1 MTKKIFRSIL
11 LVASAVLLACLVII
25 LGVTYEYFVSRQREQ
40 LVSLA
45 SLAGQGVSEKGAA
58 YFEGL
63 DANGVRLTWI
73 AADGTVLYDNEKDA
87 SQMENHAAREEI
99 REAFETGVGESERM
113 SATIAEKTIYR
124 ALRLSDGTVIRA
136 AIVQYTIWTLLL
148 GLLRPFIIVLAIA
161 LALSMVL
168 ARQLSKRIVKPLN
181 TLDLEN
187 PLENDAY
194 EEISPLLTRIERQRR
209 QIKSQLNELRWKQD
223 EFAAITGSMKEG
235 LILLNGE
242 NAIVSIN
249 PAAAR
254 LFGAGEES
262 VMGMDMLA
270 LERSLAMQELID
282 EARRGRH
289 GERAMEL
296 ADGEYQVNASPV
308 FSDGRIAGIAILAFD
323 VSEKASAEQRRRE
336 FSANVSHELKTPL
349 HSIMGSAELIEN
361 GLVKSEDMSRF
372 AKRIREEAGR
382 LVTLI
387 DDIIRLSQLDEGAE
401 LPVEEV
407 DLAAL
412 AREAAQSLAEAAE
425 GRDVRITIIGE
436 DVKVQGARRLLYE
449 IAYNLIENAIK
460 YNVAGGKVDVILQNE
475 KEGVSLTVSDTGIGI
490 PKEHH
495 SRVFERFYRVDKSHS
510 KETGGTGLGLSIVK
524 HAAQFH
530 HAALSL
536 RSAPG
541 KGTRISVRFPHA

>member
-25 LGVTYEYFVSRQREQ
+25 LGVMYEYFVSRQREQ

-87 SQMENHAAREEI
+87 SQMENHATREEI
-99 REAFETGVGESERM
+99 REAFETGVGEGERM

-124 ALRLSDGTVIRA
+124 ALLLPDGTVIRA
-136 AIVQYTIWTLLL
+136 ATMQYTIWTLLL

-262 VMGMDMLA
+262 VTGMDMLA

-475 KEGVSLTVSDTGIGI
+475 KEGVSLSVSDTGIGI

-530 HAALSL
+530 HATLSL
-536 RSAPG
+536 KSAPG